1 MNSFVISHNLV
12 LSQKQ
17 RACCHGEEIL
27 NIEDCEGDANMDNY
41 GKKCNC
47 GVLID
52 VFRYFHKDEKNA
64 FTCWNTKTRAR
75 ETNYGTRI
83 DYILASENL
92 LLNELIACSIRP
104 DILGS
109 DHCPVETELKTDFVQ
124 SSSLPELCAINMP
137 ELCGKQQGIKAYFT
151 AGCKKTKRFLDDDGT
166 NGGVNKKRK
175 KAEDKSNLLNFFS
188 KTKVSQPKKS
198 EEDDKKKMLDFSSEN
213 NMLNEIIERS
223 YSYAESKSINN
234 KWKSIFKGPP
244 PNPLCS
250 GHKESTV
257 LRTVKKEGPNIGRQF
272 FVCNRPA
279 GHANNKEAR
288 CDYFL
293 WKTKT

>member
-1 MNSFVISHNLV
+1 MNRFVISQNLV

-17 RACCHGEEIL
+17 QTFCHGEEIL
-27 NIEDCEGDANMDNY
+27 NIEEYNSNMDND
-41 GKKCNC
+41 GENCNC
-47 GVLID
+47 GVLVD

-83 DYILASENL
+83 DYILASEKL
-92 LLNELIACSIRP
+92 LLNELIACNIRP
-104 DILGS
+104 DISGS
-109 DHCPVETELKTDFVQ
+109 DHCPVEAELKTDFFQ
-124 SSSLPELCAINMP
+124 SSSVPELCAINMP

-151 AGCKKTKRFLDDDGT
+151 TGCKQTKRFLDGDGT
-166 NGGVNKKRK
+166 DGSLNKKRK
-175 KAEDKSNLLNFFS
+175 KAEDKSNLLKFFS
-188 KTKVSQPKKS
+188 KTKASQPKKS
-198 EEDDKKKMLDFSSEN
+198 EELDKKKILDFSNEN

-223 YSYAESKSINN
+223 YSDAESKSINS

-250 GHKESTV
+250 GHKEPTV
-257 LRTVKKEGPNIGRQF
+257 LRTVKKEGPNMGRQF